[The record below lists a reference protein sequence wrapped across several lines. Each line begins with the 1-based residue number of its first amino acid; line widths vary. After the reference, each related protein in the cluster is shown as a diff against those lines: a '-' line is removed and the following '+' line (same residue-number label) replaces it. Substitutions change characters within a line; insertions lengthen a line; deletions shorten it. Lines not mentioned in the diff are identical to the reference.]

1 MEILASR
8 VLLRPADFERSFDF
22 YANRLELHLFREWG
36 SDSSR
41 GAVFFLGGGYL
52 ELSGHSD
59 ESVSSKLSLWLQVR
73 DVDAE
78 HERLAA
84 TRVAVVEA
92 PRDQPWGLREARI
105 LDPDGVLLVLVEVP
119 EDHPL
124 RRDMRPRATPS

>member
-8 VLLRPADFERSFDF
+8 VLLRPTDFERSFDF
-22 YANRLELHLFREWG
+22 YANRLGLHLFREWG

-52 ELSGHSD
+52 ELSGRSD
-59 ESVSSKLSLWLQVR
+59 DSVSPKLSLWLQVR

-78 HERLAA
+78 YERLTTA
-84 TRVAVVEA
+84 RVTVVEA

-105 LDPDGVLLVLVEVP
+105 LDPDGVLLVLVQVP
-119 EDHPL
+119 GDHPL
-124 RRDMRPRATPS
+124 RRDTRS